1 MYQTLSH
8 PLLSATSSSVATS
21 VFQLIMYKLI
31 YQTTWSQYDAAYRDA
46 QIKDSVLANLQ
57 AQLILEY

>member
-1 MYQTLSH
+1 VYQTLSH